1 MIGNDDALK
10 YDIALRYFNVNLLNY
25 ANYSTNITIQSVPM
39 TMRCGYNTRNRM
51 RWIYLEDLNGEIL
64 LPQTFIKYG
73 KRVEMNFNSDEAN
86 LNYYITL
93 KPKDSAKI
101 IPDSYDYLNWKND
114 FDICFVGYEY
124 SLVER
129 LEVNGRKTFVG
140 N

>member
-10 YDIALRYFNVNLLNY
+10 YDIALRYFNVTLLNY

-39 TMRCGYNTRNRM
+39 VMRCGYNTRNKL
-51 RWIYLEDLNGEIL
+51 RWIHLEDINGVTL
-64 LPQTFIKYG
+64 LPQTFLKYG
-73 KRVEMNFNSDEAN
+73 KRVEMNFNSNEAN

-93 KPKDSAKI
+93 KPKDSTKI

-129 LEVNGRKTFVG
+129 LMVNGRKTFVG

>member
-10 YDIALRYFNVNLLNY
+10 YDIALRYFNVTLLNY

-39 TMRCGYNTRNRM
+39 VMRCGYNTRNKL
-51 RWIYLEDLNGEIL
+51 RWIYLEDINGVTL
-64 LPQTFIKYG
+64 LPQTFLKYG
-73 KRVEMNFNSDEAN
+73 KRVEMNFNSNEAN
-86 LNYYITL
+86 LNYYVTL
-93 KPKDSAKI
+93 KPKDSTKI

-129 LEVNGRKTFVG
+129 LMVNGRKAFVG

>member
-10 YDIALRYFNVNLLNY
+10 YDIALRYFNVTLLNY

-39 TMRCGYNTRNRM
+39 TMRCGYNTRNKM

-73 KRVEMNFNSDEAN
+73 KRVEMNFNSDESN

-93 KPKDSAKI
+93 KPKDSTKVWL
-101 IPDSYDYLNWKND
+101 DSYDYLSWKKD
-114 FDICFVGYEY
+114 FDVCFVGYEY

-129 LEVNGRKTFVG
+129 LQVNGRKAFVG

>member
-1 MIGNDDALK
+1 MIGNDDALI
-10 YDIALRYFNVNLLNY
+10 YDTVLRYFNVTLSDY
-25 ANYSTNITIQSVPM
+25 ANYTTKITIQSVPM
-39 TMRCGYNTRNRM
+39 TMRCGYNTRNKM

-73 KRVEMNFNSDEAN
+73 KRVEMNFNSNESN

-93 KPKDSAKI
+93 KPKDSTKVWL
-101 IPDSYDYLNWKND
+101 DNYDYLSWKKD

-129 LEVNGRKTFVG
+129 LQVNGRKAFVG